1 MFGVGPQEMIVVGLL
16 ALVLFGPTRV
26 VAMAREL
33 GGFLGKAHR
42 SVDEF
47 KEEVVSSRHTGR
59 RAP

>member
-1 MFGVGPQEMIVVGLL
+1 MIVVGLL